1 MESTCIVHQYI
12 QIINSDLYW
21 IHTKLMAKTDD
32 ILHAE
37 LYSAYINIILTI
49 AVKAEC

>member
-1 MESTCIVHQYI
+1 MKSTCIVHQYI

-21 IHTKLMAKTDD
+21 IHTKWRKLM

-49 AVKAEC
+49 AAKAEC